1 MTAYDRL
8 MVDPSPGQTTLA
20 IEERSEMDL
29 RLPGIILTVTGIL
42 AIIITLTRGPNLGMS
57 RRTGLIAGIV
67 LLVLGVPLL
76 TYAVAVPQ

>member
-1 MTAYDRL
+1 M
-8 MVDPSPGQTTLA
+8 DP
-20 IEERSEMDL
+20 

-42 AIIITLTRGPNLGMS
+42 AIVITLTRGPNLGMS

-76 TYAVAVPQ
+76 TYAIAVPQ

>member
-1 MTAYDRL
+1 
-8 MVDPSPGQTTLA
+8 LA

>member
-1 MTAYDRL
+1 
-8 MVDPSPGQTTLA
+8 
-20 IEERSEMDL
+20 MDL

-67 LLVLGVPLL
+67 LLVLGGLLL
-76 TYAVAVPQ
+76 TYAIAVPQ

>member
-1 MTAYDRL
+1 M
-8 MVDPSPGQTTLA
+8 DP
-20 IEERSEMDL
+20 

-67 LLVLGVPLL
+67 LLVIGVLLL